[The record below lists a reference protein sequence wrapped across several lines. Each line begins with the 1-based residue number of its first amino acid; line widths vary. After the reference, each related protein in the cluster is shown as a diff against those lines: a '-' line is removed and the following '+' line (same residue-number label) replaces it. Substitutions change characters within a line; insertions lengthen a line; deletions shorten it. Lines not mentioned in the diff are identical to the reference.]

1 MITVII
7 LYYLE
12 VKSAGTNI
20 AYYGCMWVACPFA
33 APNGQIDKTDST
45 YTWPGLYCLPYRVL

>member
-12 VKSAGTNI
+12 VKSGGSNI
-20 AYYGCMWVACPFA
+20 GCYDCMWVACPFT

-45 YTWPGLYCLPYRVL
+45 NT

>member
-45 YTWPGLYCLPYRVL
+45 YT